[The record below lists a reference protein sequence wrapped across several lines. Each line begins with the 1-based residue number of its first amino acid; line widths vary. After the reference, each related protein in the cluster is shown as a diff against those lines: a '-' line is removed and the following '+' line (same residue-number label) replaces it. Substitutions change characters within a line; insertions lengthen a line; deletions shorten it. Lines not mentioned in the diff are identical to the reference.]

1 MRNLAVKNLALG
13 LALGTLALGCGSSAP
28 NASPPPKAAAAA
40 AAAAAPV
47 AKAPEAVAA
56 PAPPVEAKD
65 AYVYSPIGKRDP
77 FRNPLDDMVTSRAI
91 ESHCPL
97 CRWAVD
103 QLKLVAVVTGTA
115 NPLAMV
121 EDPDGIG
128 HMVRQGTQVGKN
140 SGKVT
145 AIRRDQ
151 VVIAETTHDPFG
163 KLVESRIVLRI
174 AQSQNEIANP
184 VSLLNE

>member
-1 MRNLAVKNLALG
+1 MPLALG
-13 LALGTLALGCGSSAP
+13 ALVLGCGSPPPAKP
-28 NASPPPKAAAAA
+28 PPPKPPAAAAPPA
-40 AAAAAPV
+40 AKPPEAAAAPV
-47 AKAPEAVAA
+47 EV
-56 PAPPVEAKD
+56 KD

-128 HMVRQGTQVGKN
+128 HIVRQGTQVGKN

-174 AQSQNEIANP
+174 AQNQNETVNP

>member
-1 MRNLAVKNLALG
+1 MRKLALAS
-13 LALGTLALGCGSSAP
+13 LAALAAGCG
-28 NASPPPKAAAAA
+28 SPPPKAPPPKPP
-40 AAAAAPV
+40 AAPV
-47 AKAPEAVAA
+47 APKAPDAVAA
-56 PAPPVEAKD
+56 PAAAPVEAKD

-97 CRWAVD
+97 CRWSVD

-174 AQSQNEIANP
+174 AQNQNETVNP

>member
-1 MRNLAVKNLALG
+1 MRVVAATLFVALAVA
-13 LALGTLALGCGSSAP
+13 CGSQPPAP
-28 NASPPPKAAAAA
+28 PAAPPKPAAPPAPVA
-40 AAAAAPV
+40 AAAAAP
-47 AKAPEAVAA
+47 KPSEAL
-56 PAPPVEAKD
+56 PPVEAKD
-65 AYVYSPIGKRDP
+65 TYVYSPIGKRDP
-77 FRNPLDDMVTSRAI
+77 FRNPLDDLVTSRAI

-121 EDPDGIG
+121 EDPDGVG

-145 AIRRDQ
+145 TIRRDQ
-151 VVIAETTHDPFG
+151 VVIAESTHDPFG
-163 KLVESRIVLRI
+163 KLVESRVVLRI
-174 AQSQNEIANP
+174 EHPQNEAENP
-184 VSLLNE
+184 ASLLNE

>member
-1 MRNLAVKNLALG
+1 MRALAKW

-28 NASPPPKAAAAA
+28 KAAAPAKPAA
-40 AAAAAPV
+40 APGPTARAPEGVPPAAAPV
-47 AKAPEAVAA
+47 EV
-56 PAPPVEAKD
+56 KD

-128 HMVRQGTQVGKN
+128 HMIRQGTQVGKN

-174 AQSQNEIANP
+174 APSQAETVNP